1 MSQSKAG
8 LDIAV
13 GAFLLLAF
21 VTLMALAFSS
31 TNGRMPTLDSDSYR
45 ITARFANIGELRV
58 RAPVKIGGVR
68 VGEIAAIDLDPKTFE
83 AVVSMDLYRS
93 AGDIP
98 ADSSARILTAGLLGD
113 RYIGISPGGD
123 PEPLHAGDELLLTQS
138 AVILEELISK
148 FVFGNADDGKNKDD
162 AGKHDQEKDS

>member
-1 MSQSKAG
+1 MSQSRASV
-8 LDIAV
+8 DIAV
-13 GAFLLLAF
+13 GTFLLLAF
-21 VTLMALAFSS
+21 ATLMVLAFSS
-31 TNGRMPTLDSDSYR
+31 TNGRMPGFAGDTYR

-68 VGEIAAIDLDPKTFE
+68 VGEISAIDLDPQTFE
-83 AVVSMDLYRS
+83 AVVSMDIYRA

-98 ADSSARILTAGLLGD
+98 TDSSARILTAGLLGD

-123 PEPLHAGDELLLTQS
+123 PEPLHAGDELMLTQS

-148 FVFGNADDGKNKDD
+148 FIFGNADENKGKDGTEEP
-162 AGKHDQEKDS
+162 DQEKES